1 MSLCYQVQ
9 ACCACHVTGQWIW
22 ETRCWGK
29 KETLTGEP
37 ADGEDGR
44 LALQNNHL
52 IGVWMPG
59 PFIDQRERS
68 AEELKSKGRIE
79 REMQWGSKVKGSSVL
94 QNIPKGIIML
104 QKGCISLFY
113 SQGRDKI
120 SLHELN
126 KGTSV
131 YSQAE
136 GQGPPGKPLSMIIMM
151 KASQRYSLQHGVRIG
166 FLPATIAWKK
176 SKNFRLYIL

>member
-1 MSLCYQVQ
+1 MELADQEN
-9 ACCACHVTGQWIW
+9 G
-22 ETRCWGK
+22 R
-29 KETLTGEP
+29 P
-37 ADGEDGR
+37 AP
-44 LALQNNHL
+44 QKNHL
-52 IGVWMPG
+52 IGFWMPSS
-59 PFIDQRERS
+59 FIDLRERS
-68 AEELKSKGRIE
+68 NEEQKFKSRIE
-79 REMQWGSKVKGSSVL
+79 RKMQWGSKVKGSSVL

-113 SQGRDKI
+113 SQGRDKL

-166 FLPATIAWKK
+166 FLPATIA
-176 SKNFRLYIL
+176 

>member
-1 MSLCYQVQ
+1 MNLRDEVLRQ
-9 ACCACHVTGQWIW
+9 G
-22 ETRCWGK
+22 RDLKWG
-29 KETLTGEP
+29 
-37 ADGEDGR
+37 AGR
-44 LALQNNHL
+44 LRRWQANTSKQPSYWGLDARL
-52 IGVWMPG
+52 
-59 PFIDQRERS
+59 FYRSERS
-68 AEELKSKGRIE
+68 NEALKSKDRIE

-113 SQGRDKI
+113 SQGRDKL

-166 FLPATIAWKK
+166 FLPATIA
-176 SKNFRLYIL
+176 